1 MFTRSTL
8 KWTATAACAMAPAS
22 LLLAALGS
30 GHALLIGILM
40 LATGA
45 AGILLRRHLL
55 REWDAILAEQHAEHL
70 RFETA
75 INNISQGLCFFDG
88 QRRLIVCNNRYATMY
103 GLTPELVRRGTTL
116 AQILDHRFTTGAM
129 PAIARDEYVAWRE
142 RIAAANEHSDTVVT
156 LRDGRVFEIHHE
168 PMPDGGWVAT
178 HADITEHR
186 RVQAEIE
193 RLARSDALTSLPN
206 RLHFRE
212 RLNEA
217 LAMASAT
224 APVAVLCVDLDR
236 FKAVN
241 DTLGHP
247 VGDELLHAAGQRLR
261 QCIREGDLVARLG
274 GDEFAIIQTG
284 APQPAAARAT
294 ADRLIASIGAPFVL
308 QGHSLQ
314 VGASVGVAII
324 DNATTGA
331 DDTLKRA
338 DLALYDAK
346 AHGRGCVSLY
356 QDNMVDQ
363 ARERQAARST
373 RVALEGAPSSS

>member
-1 MFTRSTL
+1 
-8 KWTATAACAMAPAS
+8 MAPMS
-22 LLLAALGS
+22 LLLVALSGS
-30 GHALLIGILM
+30 SKALFIGT
-40 LATGA
+40 LALVTGA
-45 AGILLRRHLL
+45 AGLLLRRRLL
-55 REWDAILAEQHAEHL
+55 RDWDASLAEQNAEHL

-88 QRRLIVCNNRYATMY
+88 QRRLIVCNARYATMY

-129 PAIARDEYVAWRE
+129 PAMPRDEYVAWRE
-142 RIAAANEHSDTVVT
+142 RIAAATERSDTVVT

-193 RLARSDALTSLPN
+193 RLARSDVLTSLPN
-206 RLHFRE
+206 RRHFRE

-217 LAMASAT
+217 LPTASAT
-224 APVAVLCVDLDR
+224 APLAVLCVDLDR
-236 FKAVN
+236 FKVVN

-247 VGDELLHAAGQRLR
+247 VGDELLHAAAQRLR
-261 QCIREGDLVARLG
+261 QCTREGDLVARLG

-284 APQPAAARAT
+284 APQPTAALAM
-294 ADRLIASIGAPFVL
+294 ADRLVAAIGAPFVVH
-308 QGHSLQ
+308 GHSLQ
-314 VGASVGVAII
+314 VGASVGVAIVG
-324 DNATTGA
+324 DATIGA
-331 DDTLKRA
+331 DEVLKRA

-346 AHGRGCVSLY
+346 ARGRACASLY
-356 QDNMVDQ
+356 CAGMVNH
-363 ARERQAARST
+363 ARERAA
-373 RVALEGAPSSS
+373 A

>member
-1 MFTRSTL
+1 
-8 KWTATAACAMAPAS
+8 MAPAG
-22 LLLAALGS
+22 LLLAALGG
-30 GHALLIGILM
+30 GHALWIGILA

-55 REWDAILAEQHAEHL
+55 REWDAMQAEQHAEHL

-116 AQILDHRFTTGAM
+116 AQILDHRFSTGAM

-142 RIAAANEHSDTVVT
+142 GIAAANQRSDTVVT

-217 LAMASAT
+217 LPTASAT

-241 DTLGHP
+241 DGLGHP
-247 VGDELLHAAGQRLR
+247 VGDELLRAAGQRLR

-284 APQPAAARAT
+284 APQPAAAQAT

-324 DNATTGA
+324 DDATTSA

-346 AHGRGCVSLY
+346 ARGRGCVSLY
-356 QDNMVDQ
+356 RDHMADQ

-373 RVALEGAPSSS
+373 CVALEGAPGSG